1 MQHRSSEGRNVRAA
15 GGRWFSI
22 RGLVVG
28 SILGG
33 FRILSLRVYLFYW
46 LNSTTHKNRPKNQL
60 PIYCSLFYAF
70 TFGDCVGT
78 WNSRNRYQS
87 SLTQGNRP
95 KNYYVQ
101 KSGWVHASIERSP
114 QQVIIEGRCGHLD
127 SIWSLFLVTHKWQTK
142 VIDIGG
148 HSVPNRQNT
157 VPLHLVKWRYR
168 VLKFLVHFSS
178 FLLTNV
184 PQK

>member
-1 MQHRSSEGRNVRAA
+1 MQHRSSEGKNVRAA

-28 SILGG
+28 SILGGG

-95 KNYYVQ
+95 KNYYLQ
-101 KSGWVHASIERSP
+101 KSGRVHAWIERSP
-114 QQVIIEGRCGHLD
+114 QQVIIEGRCGHLH
-127 SIWSLFLVTHKWQTK
+127 SIWSLFLWRISDSQWSLISADKLKKWKICCYRKLATM
-142 VIDIGG
+142 
-148 HSVPNRQNT
+148 NT
-157 VPLHLVKWRYR
+157 AELA
-168 VLKFLVHFSS
+168 S
-178 FLLTNV
+178 
-184 PQK
+184 QD